1 METEIMIDPNVRVA
15 GNETFSGFED
25 VRGPMPAVGQNV
37 VVREPEG
44 DLIGAGVVTRLDD
57 TARLIYIAVDWPSLV
72 PDVAPAPDELLPHP
86 GTSYAVAETEI
97 QCYAEGG
104 LVRGPNSVLT
114 GV

>member
-44 DLIGAGVVTRLDD
+44 DLIGAGVVTRLDEA
-57 TARLIYIAVDWPSLV
+57 ARLIYIAVDWPSLV
-72 PDVAPAPDELLPHP
+72 PDVAPPPPPTGA
-86 GTSYAVAETEI
+86 SYAVAETET

-104 LVRGPNSVLT
+104 FVRAPGSVLT

>member
-1 METEIMIDPNVRVA
+1 MIDPNVRVA

-25 VRGPMPAVGQNV
+25 VRGPMPTEGQHV

-44 DLIGAGVVTRLDD
+44 DLIGAGVVTRLDQA
-57 TARLIYIAVDWPSLV
+57 ARLIYIAVDWPSIV
-72 PDVAPAPDELLPHP
+72 PSVPPTPDELLPHP
-86 GTSYAVAETEI
+86 GASYAVAQTKT

-104 LVRGPNSVLT
+104 LVRAADSVLT

>member
-25 VRGPMPAVGQNV
+25 VRGPMPVKGQRV
-37 VVREPEG
+37 VVREPEADLVG
-44 DLIGAGVVTRLDD
+44 DGVVSRVDR

-72 PDVAPAPDELLPHP
+72 PSLPPTPEQLLPLA
-86 GTSYAVAETEI
+86 SASFAVGETQTRHYVNGI
-97 QCYAEGG
+97 
-104 LVRGPNSVLT
+104 LFDGPNSVLT